1 MGTEEELPENISE
14 EAIIAAID
22 FVGLCLQ
29 QTAFMAGR
37 GQIAEGIQILESSMF
52 TAVDLKVNL
61 KYQDKNT
68 FLFLL

>member
-14 EAIIAAID
+14 EAIIAATD

-37 GQIAEGIQILESSMF
+37 GEIAEDFQILGSRMF
-52 TAVDLKVNL
+52 IAVDLKFN
-61 KYQDKNT
+61 
-68 FLFLL
+68 